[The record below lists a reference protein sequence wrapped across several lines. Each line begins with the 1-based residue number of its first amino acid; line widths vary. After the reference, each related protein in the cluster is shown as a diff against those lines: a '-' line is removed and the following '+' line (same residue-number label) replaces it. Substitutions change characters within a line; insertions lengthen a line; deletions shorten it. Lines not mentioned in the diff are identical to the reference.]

1 MCIACELGYWAMVDA
16 IEAERGAL
24 PMRRDSSEHRAFECE
39 PADPAADGGRDS
51 ARPADEPSS

>member
-1 MCIACELGYWAMVDA
+1 MVDA

-24 PMRRDSSEHRAFECE
+24 PMRRDSSEQRAFECE

>member
-24 PMRRDSSEHRAFECE
+24 PMRRDRSEHTALECE
-39 PADPAADGGRDS
+39 PAVPASDGGRDS